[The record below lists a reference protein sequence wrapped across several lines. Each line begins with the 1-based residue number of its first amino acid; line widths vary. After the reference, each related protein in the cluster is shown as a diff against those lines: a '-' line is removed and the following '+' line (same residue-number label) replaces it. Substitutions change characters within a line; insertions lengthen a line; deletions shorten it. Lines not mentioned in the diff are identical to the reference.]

1 MRGSDARK
9 MGGYMKRTTEHWY
22 SPEGIISNFKTI
34 RWLPLTG
41 SRSEPGLIRMFI
53 KTTCTIILFALLFLG
68 MDAVLALVLSMA
80 GLL

>member
-1 MRGSDARK
+1 MRGSDARQ

-22 SPEGIISNFKTI
+22 SPEGIISNFRTI

-41 SRSEPGLIRMFI
+41 SRFETGLIRMFL
-53 KTTCTIILFALLFLG
+53 KTTCMIILFALLFLG
-68 MDAVLALVLSMA
+68 MDAVLALVLSVT

>member
-1 MRGSDARK
+1 
-9 MGGYMKRTTEHWY
+9 MKRTTEHWY

-34 RWLPLTG
+34 RGLPLTG

-68 MDAVLALVLSMA
+68 MDAVLALVLSMT

>member
-1 MRGSDARK
+1 MRGSDARQ

-22 SPEGIISNFKTI
+22 SPEGIISNFRTI

-41 SRSEPGLIRMFI
+41 SRSEPGLIRMFV

-68 MDAVLALVLSMA
+68 MDAVLALVLSMT

>member
-1 MRGSDARK
+1 MRGSDARQ

-68 MDAVLALVLSMA
+68 MDAVLAFVLSMA